1 MATDM
6 PGPISRAETED
17 LRGALFMT
25 ASTAG
30 FVINDALMKAI
41 SAHMP
46 LPPVL
51 FLRGLWSSGLL
62 LLLLVLQGAVRY
74 RPDRATTRRLSLRV
88 LCEIG
93 ATFSFLYALFNMPI
107 ANAAAIMMA
116 TPLVVTLGAA
126 LLFGEA
132 VGWRRWTAIGVGF
145 AGVLLIVRPGNSHF
159 NVYALSALAAVAF
172 TVGRDLYTRSFP
184 LTVPSSF
191 VALTTAVAVTAA
203 GGVLTPLTGWGAP
216 DLPVVLMLGAAAVGL
231 VVGYLFI
238 VMAMRTGD
246 VGFVS
251 PFRYTVLLW
260 ALILGFVVFDELP
273 DRLTLAGSLIVVGTG
288 IYTLQQGRAPQR
300 QTAPLPRGS
309 SR

>member
-1 MATDM
+1 M
-6 PGPISRAETED
+6 SRAGTDD

-41 SAHMP
+41 SARMP

-51 FLRGLWSSGLL
+51 FLRGLWASGLL
-62 LLLLVLQGAVRY
+62 LLLLVLQGGVRY
-74 RPDRATTRRLSLRV
+74 RPDGVTARRLSLRV

-107 ANAAAIMMA
+107 ANAAAIMMV

-132 VGWRRWTAIGVGF
+132 VGWRRWTAIGIGF
-145 AGVLLIVRPGNSHF
+145 AGVILIVRPGNSHF
-159 NVYALSALAAVAF
+159 NVYALSALVAVAF
-172 TVGRDLYTRSFP
+172 TVGRDLFTRSFP
-184 LTVPSSF
+184 LAVPSSF
-191 VALTTAVAVTAA
+191 VALTTALAVTVA
-203 GGVLTPLTGWGAP
+203 GGVLTPLTGWGSL
-216 DLPVVLMLGAAAVGL
+216 DLPVGLMLGAAAVGL
-231 VVGYLFI
+231 MIGYLFI

-273 DRLTLAGSLIVVGTG
+273 DGLTLAGSLIVVSTG
-288 IYTLQQGRAPQR
+288 IYTLHQGRAAQR
-300 QTAPLPRGS
+300 QAKPWPRRS
-309 SR
+309 AR